1 MSTLNS
7 IPSNFIWNS
16 KTIKSLRVLTD
27 MSQTD
32 LALKIGVRQ
41 QTISEWETETYRPRG
56 ASIKMLNMVATD
68 FGYDFRTNLEKNI
81 LLTNE
86 TQIKSLGNEK
96 NHHSNV
102 NGKKTKTIGL
112 NDDNLWWKTIKQPNK
127 QRIISFK
134 EFPM

>member
-16 KTIKSLRVLTD
+16 KTIKSLRVYTD

-56 ASIKMLNMVATD
+56 ASIKMLNMVAAD

-81 LLTNE
+81 LLTRE
-86 TQIKSLGNEK
+86 TKIKSFENEK
-96 NHHSNV
+96 NHHS

-112 NDDNLWWKTIKQPNK
+112 NDNLWWKTIKQPNK
-127 QRIISFK
+127 QRIVSFK

>member
-7 IPSNFIWNS
+7 IPSNFTWNS
-16 KTIKSLRVLTD
+16 KTIKSLRVYTD

-32 LALKIGVRQ
+32 LARKIGVRQ

-56 ASIKMLNMVATD
+56 ASIKMLNMIAAD
-68 FGYDFRTNLEKNI
+68 FGYDFRINLEKNV
-81 LLTNE
+81 LLTKE
-86 TQIKSLGNEK
+86 TQIKSFNNEK
-96 NHHSNV
+96 NHPSNV
-102 NGKKTKTIGL
+102 NGGKTNTLGL
-112 NDDNLWWKTIKQPNK
+112 NDHLWWKTIKQPNK